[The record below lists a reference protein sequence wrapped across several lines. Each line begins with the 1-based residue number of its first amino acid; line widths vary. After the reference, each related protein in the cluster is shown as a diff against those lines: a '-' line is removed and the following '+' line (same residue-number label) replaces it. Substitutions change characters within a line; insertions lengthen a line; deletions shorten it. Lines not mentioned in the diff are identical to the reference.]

1 MVDAIIIVL
10 VIILLFFALKGSLK
24 HFKGESP
31 CCGGGS
37 GNSGKAKTKFLD
49 GPVIGKKTLTIEGM
63 HCEHCVN
70 AVTNALNEI
79 DGVVAKVTLKSNSA
93 EVSYDREINEAD
105 LKNAVLEVHREQ
117 KRADCRK
124 TERERMP
131 HYETKANADR
141 YYS

>member
-105 LKNAVLEVHREQ
+105 LKNAVKKAGYEV
-117 KRADCRK
+117 
-124 TERERMP
+124 TGISL
-131 HYETKANADR
+131 ETKANADR

>member
-49 GPVIGKKTLTIEGM
+49 GLVIGKKTLTIEGM

-105 LKNAVLEVHREQ
+105 LKNAVKKAGYEV
-117 KRADCRK
+117 
-124 TERERMP
+124 TGI
-131 HYETKANADR
+131 
-141 YYS
+141 S

>member
-63 HCEHCVN
+63 HCDHCVKHVQN
-70 AVTNALNEI
+70 AINSI
-79 DGVVAKVTLKSNSA
+79 DGASAVKKAGYEVTGIS
-93 EVSYDREINEAD
+93 
-105 LKNAVLEVHREQ
+105 
-117 KRADCRK
+117 
-124 TERERMP
+124 
-131 HYETKANADR
+131 
-141 YYS
+141 

>member
-49 GPVIGKKTLTIEGM
+49 GLDHPAIDKKTVKISGM

-105 LKNAVLEVHREQ
+105 LKNAVKKAGYEV
-117 KRADCRK
+117 
-124 TERERMP
+124 TGI
-131 HYETKANADR
+131 
-141 YYS
+141 S

>member
-49 GPVIGKKTLTIEGM
+49 GPVTIEGM

-105 LKNAVLEVHREQ
+105 LKNAVKKAGYEV
-117 KRADCRK
+117 
-124 TERERMP
+124 TGI
-131 HYETKANADR
+131 
-141 YYS
+141 S

>member
-1 MVDAIIIVL
+1 MVDAMIIVL

-37 GNSGKAKTKFLD
+37 GDLGKAKIKFLD
-49 GPVIGKKTLTIEGM
+49 GPVIGRKTLTIEGM

-79 DGVVAKVTLKSNSA
+79 DGVVAKVTLKGNCA

-105 LKNAVLEVHREQ
+105 LKKCSKESRL
-117 KRADCRK
+117 
-124 TERERMP
+124 
-131 HYETKANADR
+131 
-141 YYS
+141 

>member
-1 MVDAIIIVL
+1 MENGRCNYYCTCDHITL
-10 VIILLFFALKGSLK
+10 FALKGSLK

-70 AVTNALNEI
+70 AA
-79 DGVVAKVTLKSNSA
+79 
-93 EVSYDREINEAD
+93 
-105 LKNAVLEVHREQ
+105 Q
-117 KRADCRK
+117 
-124 TERERMP
+124 
-131 HYETKANADR
+131 
-141 YYS
+141 

>member
-70 AVTNALNEI
+70 AVTNALNE
-79 DGVVAKVTLKSNSA
+79 
-93 EVSYDREINEAD
+93 EINEAD
-105 LKNAVLEVHREQ
+105 LKNAVKKAGYEV
-117 KRADCRK
+117 
-124 TERERMP
+124 TGI
-131 HYETKANADR
+131 
-141 YYS
+141 S

>member
-10 VIILLFFALKGSLK
+10 VSIFLFFALKGSLK
-24 HFKGESP
+24 HFKCESP

-79 DGVVAKVTLKSNSA
+79 DGVVAPA
-93 EVSYDREINEAD
+93 PPPRPRAAASYDREINEAD
-105 LKNAVLEVHREQ
+105 LKNAVKKAGYEV
-117 KRADCRK
+117 
-124 TERERMP
+124 TGI
-131 HYETKANADR
+131 
-141 YYS
+141 S

>member
-1 MVDAIIIVL
+1 MADVIIVL
-10 VIILLFFALKGSLK
+10 IVIILLGLALRGSIK
-24 HFKGESP
+24 HFKGEGP

-37 GNSGKAKTKFLD
+37 GTSKKPKTKFLD
-49 GPVIGKKTLTIEGM
+49 GPVIGRKTLKISGM

-105 LKNAVLEVHREQ
+105 LKNAVKKAGYEV
-117 KRADCRK
+117 
-124 TERERMP
+124 TGI
-131 HYETKANADR
+131 
-141 YYS
+141 S